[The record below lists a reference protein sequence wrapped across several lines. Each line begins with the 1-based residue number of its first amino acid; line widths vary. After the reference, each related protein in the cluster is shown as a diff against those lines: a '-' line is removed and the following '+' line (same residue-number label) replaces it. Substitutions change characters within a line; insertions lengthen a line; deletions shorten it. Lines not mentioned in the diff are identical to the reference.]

1 MRVYFDALGCPKALV
16 DAEKIAS
23 IVQNAENEIVLSPAD
38 AEIIII
44 NTCGFIETAKQE
56 SINSIL
62 EYTEMKKD
70 NPGLKVVVSGC
81 LTERYRNELWKSIP
95 EIDSMIGARDI
106 GKILDALSRKSEDI
120 LDQGEYRE
128 YEFDGARTPLFSG
141 NRYAYLKISEG
152 CARQCAFC
160 AIPAIR
166 GPLRSRSIEDILNE
180 AKFLREEWDV
190 RELILVSEDTSAYGQ
205 DRYGKKRIIALL
217 EKLIEMDFDW
227 IRLLY
232 LFPDE
237 IVGEI
242 AGLMTRSDKICR
254 YIDIPLQHAS
264 GRILRAMNR
273 PGDAESYLS
282 MIEGIRAKVPDAAV
296 RTAFIVGFPG
306 EDDSDHKALAEFLK
320 QARFDRVGF
329 FEYSDEDGTPA
340 YAMTGKTPVS
350 VIRRRIE
357 ELSRIQEGISAERL
371 AGRVG
376 MTLKCIND
384 GTMMERGETMTAVF
398 RSQYEAPE
406 IDGNVVAEIEPGDV
420 PDEPF
425 YQIRITNVLPPHDLE
440 GVIIEP

>member
-23 IVQNAENEIVLSPAD
+23 IVQNAENEIVLSPAE
-38 AEIIII
+38 AEVIII

-70 NPGLKVVVSGC
+70 NPGLKVIVSGC

-106 GKILDALSRKSEDI
+106 GKILDALTLKSEDI
-120 LDQGEYRE
+120 LDKGDYRE

-141 NRYAYLKISEG
+141 SQYAYLKISEG

-160 AIPAIR
+160 AIPSIR
-166 GPLRSRSIEDILNE
+166 GPLRSRSIEDILKE
-180 AKFLREEWDV
+180 AKFLRDEWDV

-205 DRYGKKRIIALL
+205 DRYGKKSIITLL

-237 IVGEI
+237 IVSEI
-242 AGLMTRSDKICR
+242 AAMMSISDKICR

-273 PGDAESYLS
+273 PGDADTYLS
-282 MIEGIRAKVPDAAV
+282 MIDGIRAKVPDAAI

-306 EDDSDHKALAEFLK
+306 EDESDHAALAEFLK

-329 FEYSDEDGTPA
+329 FEYSDEEGTPA
-340 YAMTGKTPVS
+340 HEMTGKVPVM
-350 VIRRRIE
+350 VVRRRIE

-376 MTLKCIND
+376 MRLKCIND
-384 GTMMERGETMTAVF
+384 GTMMERDDALTAVF

-406 IDGNVVAEIEPGDV
+406 IDGNVVAVIGAGDV

-425 YQIRITNVLPPHDLE
+425 YQVRITKVLPPHDLE